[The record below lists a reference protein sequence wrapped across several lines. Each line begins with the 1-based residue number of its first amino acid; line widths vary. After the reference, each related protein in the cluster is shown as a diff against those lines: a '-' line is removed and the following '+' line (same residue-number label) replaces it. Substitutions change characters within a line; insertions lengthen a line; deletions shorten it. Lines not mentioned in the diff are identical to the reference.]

1 MRVAVLFSGGKDST
15 LAMVRA
21 KEEHEVACLVT
32 LLPSSVESAL
42 FHFPNA
48 HLTELQARALNLPLV
63 KARTGDDEPSGI
75 EALRKALAAARRAY
89 RVEAL
94 VTGAVKSRYQ
104 LERFSAVCES
114 QGLRSVN
121 PLWGEDEESLLR
133 EIVERRIEA
142 IITRVAGYP
151 LTRSLLGRQI
161 DRETVDLLVR
171 LKNYVNPSGE
181 GGEYETFVLDAPPFT
196 KRIVPLSWRVEG
208 GDYDATLYIE
218 KAALASKTSSPAR
231 QPADGLP

>member
-1 MRVAVLFSGGKDST
+1 MMRAG
-15 LAMVRA
+15 
-21 KEEHEVACLVT
+21 EEHEVACLIT
-32 LLPSSVESAL
+32 LLPSSIESTL

-63 KARTGDDEPSGI
+63 KVRSRDDEHSGV
-75 EALRKALAAARRAY
+75 EALRRALARAKSAY
-89 RVEAL
+89 KVEAL

-133 EIVERRIEA
+133 EILERRIEA

-151 LTRSLLGRQI
+151 LTKSLLGKRI
-161 DRETVDLLVR
+161 DRETIDLFIR
-171 LKNYVNPSGE
+171 LKGYVNPSGE
-181 GGEYETFVLDAPPFT
+181 GGEYETFVLDAPPFS

-208 GDYDATLYIE
+208 EEYDATLYIE
-218 KAALASKTSSPAR
+218 KAELASKTASPA
-231 QPADGLP
+231 G